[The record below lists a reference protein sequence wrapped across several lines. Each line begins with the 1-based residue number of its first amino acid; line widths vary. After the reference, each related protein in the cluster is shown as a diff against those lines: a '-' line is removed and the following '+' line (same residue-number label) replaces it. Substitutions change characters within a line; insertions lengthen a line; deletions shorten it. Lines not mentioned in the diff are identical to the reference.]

1 MRISMAHVCCGA
13 IHSSVSLLLSLILRV
28 YNLAF
33 IVCYSARKRA
43 TAVLYSVLQY
53 SSTEGTR
60 YAPSR
65 PHARWA
71 GTKGRVRQRA
81 ETPSAHKQNEN
92 RPSRERSQR
101 PQSLETATSKLD
113 IWSSKSPSHETR
125 RTLSADSAHAASM
138 AAAAPGPGSPSTSS
152 SSALVRVR
160 VRAGVRV
167 RDRVRARES
176 VRAGA
181 RDGVRLDEQQQHR
194 RRVPRLAAQSLHRRR
209 PLVRVRVRVRVRVMV
224 GVRVRAGV
232 RVRVGAARPPP
243 SQGPVVACE
252 GDGCVRVIELALGV
266 AVGEA

>member
-1 MRISMAHVCCGA
+1 MLAARVVERIRLPITHPCHQPATRHTRPMMQAQPRSQALCPRA
-13 IHSSVSLLLSLILRV
+13 S
-28 YNLAF
+28 Y
-33 IVCYSARKRA
+33 YSWRN
-43 TAVLYSVLQY
+43 T
-53 SSTEGTR
+53 
-60 YAPSR
+60 PSR

-71 GTKGRVRQRA
+71 GTKGRA
-81 ETPSAHKQNEN
+81 SARRDVLSAQTK
-92 RPSRERSQR
+92 RKPTERSQR

-125 RTLSADSAHAASM
+125 CTLSADSAHAASM

-181 RDGVRLDEQQQHR
+181 RDGVRLDEQQHR

>member
-1 MRISMAHVCCGA
+1 MWLWGL
-13 IHSSVSLLLSLILRV
+13 VSYKLLQRH
-28 YNLAF
+28 N
-33 IVCYSARKRA
+33 
-43 TAVLYSVLQY
+43 
-53 SSTEGTR
+53 TR
-60 YAPSR
+60 SR

-71 GTKGRVRQRA
+71 GTKGRASARRDA
-81 ETPSAHKQNEN
+81 LSAHKQNEN
-92 RPSRERSQR
+92 RPSREQSQR

-125 RTLSADSAHAASM
+125 CTLSADSAHAASM

-209 PLVRVRVRVRVRVMV
+209 PLVRVRVRVWVRVRVMV

-252 GDGCVRVIELALGV
+252 GDGCVRVIELAR
-266 AVGEA
+266 

>member
-1 MRISMAHVCCGA
+1 MSPGRLAGRRPPPTPKRVSRGGRTAQP
-13 IHSSVSLLLSLILRV
+13 SSNTLASRTASTVPCTVTLSYYYYITV
-28 YNLAF
+28 
-33 IVCYSARKRA
+33 
-43 TAVLYSVLQY
+43 
-53 SSTEGTR
+53 GTI
-60 YAPSR
+60 R
-65 PHARWA
+65 PHALTRALGWK
-71 GTKGRVRQRA
+71 TKGTVRQRA
-81 ETPSAHKQNEN
+81 ETPSAHKQNET

-101 PQSLETATSKLD
+101 PHSLETATSKLD

-125 RTLSADSAHAASM
+125 CTLSADSAHAASM

-152 SSALVRVR
+152 SSALIRIR

-209 PLVRVRVRVRVRVMV
+209 PLVRVRVRVWVRVRVMV

-266 AVGEA
+266 AVGD